1 MHKATI
7 ASVAALFCVTLCGC
21 SKLAMPK
28 DHDAVGTYKAT
39 FSWGDATVTLNADHT
54 FLEAVRTAAGIKNG
68 SGTWHLQA
76 PDVGGDNLRFDGN
89 FLVVDSKTQG
99 RAFPYVATYI
109 QAVFGDVTIVNDPDK
124 SEDSF
129 NKQKLKRS

>member
-1 MHKATI
+1 MRTATI
-7 ASVAALFCVTLCGC
+7 ASVGILFCLTLCGC
-21 SKLAMPK
+21 SKLATPK

-39 FSWGDATVTLNADHT
+39 FGWGDAALTLNADHT
-54 FLEAVRTAAGIKNG
+54 FLETVKTAEAIKNG

-76 PDVGGDNLRFDGN
+76 PDFGGDNLRFDGN
-89 FLVVDSKTQG
+89 FLVVNSKTQG
-99 RAFPYVATYI
+99 RASPYVATYI
-109 QAVFGDVTIVNDPDK
+109 QALFGDVTIVNDPDK